1 MLTLKTCFSFIVKR
15 RLLSKNV
22 YYRGTVIVEERL
34 LSRDSYCRGTF
45 IVKGRFLPRDIY
57 CRGELLS
64 RDGLGDVCYLF
75 T

>member
-1 MLTLKTCFSFIVKR
+1 MFFIYSQETLV
-15 RLLSKNV
+15 
-22 YYRGTVIVEERL
+22 VEERL
-34 LSRDSYCRGTF
+34 LSRGSYCRGTF
-45 IVKGRFLPRDIY
+45 IVKGRFLPRDVY

>member
-1 MLTLKTCFSFIVKR
+1 MFFIYCQETL
-15 RLLSKNV
+15 
-22 YYRGTVIVEERL
+22 IVEERL

-45 IVKGRFLPRDIY
+45 IVKGRLLPRDVY
-57 CRGELLS
+57 CREKLLS